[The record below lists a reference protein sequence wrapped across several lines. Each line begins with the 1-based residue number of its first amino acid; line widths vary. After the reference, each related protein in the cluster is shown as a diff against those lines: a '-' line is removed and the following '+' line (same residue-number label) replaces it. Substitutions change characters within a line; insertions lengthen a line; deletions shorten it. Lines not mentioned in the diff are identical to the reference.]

1 MKRIIK
7 IMTFLIIFSVVTP
20 LTFSLSKSQETAIID
35 QIREDYNKT
44 NENEKYYK
52 VRSVTIKKSHGTSYY
67 SVGDSVRYYT
77 ENGKLKKVIV
87 FRYLMDEEDNNDK
100 WVEEYYVK
108 NGKPYFLAVTNT
120 EKNGQKVENP
130 LAQRYY
136 FSSDGILI
144 RIVEN
149 GEIRSNEKGFEE
161 LGADIMEEFYEIKN
175 LK

>member
-35 QIREDYNKT
+35 QIRKDYNKT
-44 NENEKYYK
+44 NENEKNYK
-52 VRSVTIKKSHGTSYY
+52 VRSVTIKKSHGTYYY

-77 ENGKLKKVIV
+77 ENRKLKKVIA
-87 FRYLMDEEDNNDK
+87 FRYLMNEEDNIEK

-120 EKNGQKVENP
+120 EENDKKVENP
-130 LAQRYY
+130 LSQRYY

-144 RIVEN
+144 RVVEN
-149 GEIRSNEKGFEE
+149 GEIRSNEEGFEE